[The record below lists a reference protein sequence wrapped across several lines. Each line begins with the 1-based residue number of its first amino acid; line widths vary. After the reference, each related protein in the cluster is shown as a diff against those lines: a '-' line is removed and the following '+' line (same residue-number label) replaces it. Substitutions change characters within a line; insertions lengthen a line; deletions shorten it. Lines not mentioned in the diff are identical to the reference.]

1 MHINPIA
8 IRKILHEDFRTDRG
22 SAGLYGP
29 ALLSAPRELP
39 GLPYE
44 LLDSLRVLGSA
55 IQPENWEAFKKA
67 SEAFPSVRRDLEDGP
82 VLRKLVSFPDKEG
95 KMRTVAILDYWSQQ
109 ALRPIHEVLATVLRR
124 IPQDCTFDQ
133 GRFVT
138 SLGLTNI
145 TDNECRV
152 LPVLDGRGSPQC
164 GQAFPRFKSG
174 VSSERFY
181 SVDLSNATDRFPI
194 AFQQSVLAGL
204 FGDQVASA
212 WRDTLVGYP
221 FLAGSKGGGRNV
233 HYGSG
238 QPMGA
243 YSSFPAFALSHHVV
257 IRALARKLRVPSH
270 YAILGDDIVI
280 QGDSLGE
287 AYMEFLESMQVP
299 YSPAKTFIS
308 YEMLEFAKRV
318 IFKG

>member
-1 MHINPIA
+1 MGPTV
-8 IRKILHEDFRTDRG
+8 IRSILHKTYRTDRG

-39 GLPYE
+39 DLPE
-44 LLDSLRVLGSA
+44 TLLDSLRILGGGV
-55 IQPENWEAFKKA
+55 QPGNWEAFKKA
-67 SEAFPSVRRDLEDGP
+67 SKKAFPQIWGKSEYEVI
-82 VLRKLVSFPDKEG
+82 LRKLASFPDKEG

-124 IPQDCTFDQ
+124 LPQDCTFDQ
-133 GRFVT
+133 GKFVT
-138 SLGLTNI
+138 SLGLARV
-145 TDNECRV
+145 TDTECRD
-152 LPVLDGRGSPQC
+152 LPFLDDRGLPQF
-164 GQAFPRFKSG
+164 GQAFPRFKG
-174 VSSERFY
+174 RTYSERFY

-194 AFQQSVLAGL
+194 ALQQEVLAGL
-204 FGDQVASA
+204 FGDQVAAA

-221 FLAGSKGGGRNV
+221 FSHDSKGSRRNV
-233 HYGSG
+233 GYGSG

-257 IRALARKLRVPSH
+257 IRALARKLGVPST
-270 YAILGDDIVI
+270 YAVLGDDVVI
-280 QGDSLGE
+280 QGDSLGK
-287 AYMEFLESMQVP
+287 AYMEVLDSMQVP

-318 IFKG
+318 IYRG